1 MESDSKISGLKG
13 QRVGLEIKPHSQMI
27 IFVIS
32 HRDKNSNPNQMLN
45 SQHELSESPSPSL
58 CQSTQLK
65 QNLKSCD
72 VIEGSWELVQIYC
85 RLPLF
90 FSDIPSVLNLCFL
103 LPLSFISIATFC
115 VQLDDDVMWINETY
129 CMFIYPNISI
139 PGSLVENLYLFKYCY
154 TRDINI

>member
-1 MESDSKISGLKG
+1 MNSKISSLYYEG
-13 QRVGLEIKPHSQMI
+13 QRVGLELKPHSQMI

-45 SQHELSESPSPSL
+45 SLHELSAPPPHPSLSL

-65 QNLKSCD
+65 QNLKFCD

-90 FSDIPSVLNLCFL
+90 FSDIPSVLNLCFS
-103 LPLSFISIATFC
+103 LPLSFISFPTFC
-115 VQLDDDVMWINETY
+115 IQLNGDVMWINETY
-129 CMFIYPNISI
+129 SYI
-139 PGSLVENLYLFKYCY
+139 
-154 TRDINI
+154 

>member
-1 MESDSKISGLKG
+1 MKSKISSLEG
-13 QRVGLEIKPHSQMI
+13 QRVGLELKPHSQMI

-45 SQHELSESPSPSL
+45 SQHELSEPPPPPLSL

-65 QNLKSCD
+65 QNLKFCD

-90 FSDIPSVLNLCFL
+90 FSDIPSVLNLCFS
-103 LPLSFISIATFC
+103 LPLSFISFATFC
-115 VQLDDDVMWINETY
+115 TQLDDDVMWINETY
-129 CMFIYPNISI
+129 VYI
-139 PGSLVENLYLFKYCY
+139 PKY
-154 TRDINI
+154 